1 MDVMTKFYGLTGG
14 IGSGKSTV
22 CSMFNALGVPSLDL
36 DQVGKLLLTQDK
48 QLQQQLIQTFGVEI
62 CNASGTIEPK
72 KLAALAFLTQQSTQQ
87 LNATMHPAIQR
98 YEVLWRR
105 QQTSSY
111 AIIEASVLIESK
123 GTSRMDGLIVVFANL
138 SLRKSRVLSRGKQNE
153 SIFESIIQQQCS
165 DGQRKALADYII
177 HNNDSLT
184 NLQLQVSE
192 LHKQLSNN

>member
-1 MDVMTKFYGLTGG
+1 MTKFYGLTGG